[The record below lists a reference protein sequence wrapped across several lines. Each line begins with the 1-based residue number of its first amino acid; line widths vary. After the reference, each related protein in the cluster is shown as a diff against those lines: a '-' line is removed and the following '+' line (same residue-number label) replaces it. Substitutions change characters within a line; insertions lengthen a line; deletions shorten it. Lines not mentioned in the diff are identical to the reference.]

1 MSNPAKAKGS
11 KAERDVVNY
20 LIENGYPYAERR
32 LQGRKK
38 IRAILLALMA
48 SA

>member
-32 LQGRKK
+32 LAG
-38 IRAILLALMA
+38 AISLALME